1 MPRKKLEAL
10 VSEFRKALQELV
22 SSGKDFN
29 MFFCKNYPEAAC
41 DNSSMLLA
49 AYLADNGFPGALRI
63 FGDKGGVNSELGGH
77 VWLKLDGILIDIT
90 GSQFKGYDQDE
101 IVIAEASD
109 FLSTFDLQGEV
120 HLADWR
126 VFPNVDN
133 RFDFISAQDAINE
146 RIALNQSPQKQSMSS
161 ARK

>member
-1 MPRKKLEAL
+1 MQREKLEAL

-22 SSGKDFN
+22 ASGKDFN
-29 MFFCKNYPEAAC
+29 MFFCKDYPTAAC

-49 AYLADNGFPGALRI
+49 AYLTDNEFPGALRI
-63 FGDKGGVNSELGGH
+63 FGDKGGVNGELGGH
-77 VWLKLDGILIDIT
+77 VWLKLDSLIIDIT

-109 FLSTFDLQGEV
+109 FLSTFELKGEV

-126 VFPNVDN
+126 VYPNVSN
-133 RFDFISAQDAINE
+133 RFDFRNAQDAIKE
-146 RIALNQSPQKQSMSS
+146 RISLNQSPQKQSMSS
-161 ARK
+161 AR